1 MEEAEKTQV
10 EDKPKPRTVDQ
21 LKDVPYSEM
30 TDEEIES
37 VVTFKAQNLARDSA
51 YQEQQEIVYAAM
63 MANVARWRDIA
74 DKADERLDEMRKDA
88 QARLDAACGMLG
100 GEK

>member
-1 MEEAEKTQV
+1 MEATERTQV

-37 VVTFKAQNLARDSA
+37 IVTFKARNLARDSA

-74 DKADERLDEMRKDA
+74 DKADARLDEMREDA
-88 QARLDAACGMLG
+88 QARLDAACGMFG
-100 GEK
+100 GER